1 MSIRAKA
8 VAALAAL
15 SIAGV
20 GIVAATSATAVN
32 STSDAPGTKAVSKV
46 RIVEGDALL
55 FRGGENEWGEVWGP
69 HYQGTGER
77 TARIDCQ
84 YRTGSGAER
93 SRWYHLNGQDYVGAG
108 AVYISD
114 SKVSPKPNLP
124 TCSNHP

>member
-1 MSIRAKA
+1 MSTRAKT

-15 SIAGV
+15 SIASV
-20 GIVAATSATAVN
+20 GIVAATSAMAVN
-32 STSDAPGTKAVSKV
+32 TTAADPGAKAVTKV
-46 RIVEGDALL
+46 RVVEGDALL

-69 HYQGTGER
+69 RYQGTGER

-84 YRTGSGAER
+84 YRTGSGPER
-93 SRWYHLNGQDYVGAG
+93 SRWYHLNGQDHVGAG

-124 TCSNHP
+124 TCANHP